1 MIMDSHF
8 AFGMFSQ
15 RYSHLLTLLKDN
27 SFNQG
32 RLSAF
37 SSDSLSIFHFV
48 LMGCSDLHGF

>member
-1 MIMDSHF
+1 MDSHF
-8 AFGMFSQ
+8 TFGMFSQ

-27 SFNQG
+27 SFNQS

-37 SSDSLSIFHFV
+37 SSDSLRIFHFV